1 MNVIKFLIKLTQIIQ
16 TKTHQLDR
24 SRSSRQEILLR
35 SLQLIESLQED
46 IDVVVVRSKLDHI
59 EDIVRARI
67 MLQNTVQLL
76 DDGIKVL
83 LFTFEIFGHIV
94 EWKDVLLDLEGIKS

>member
-1 MNVIKFLIKLTQIIQ
+1 MNVIKFLIKLALIIQ
-16 TKTHQLDR
+16 TNQLDR

-46 IDVVVVRSKLDHI
+46 IDIIIVRSKLDHI

-76 DDGIKVL
+76 DDGIKIL

-94 EWKDVLLDLEGIKS
+94 EWKDVLLDLEGLKS